1 MDLNTILWILGRS
14 TGMVGV
20 ILLSVAAAMGLA
32 LSMKASS
39 PRFPRWLTT
48 DLHRYVTIL
57 AVVVSVVHLLVLWL
71 DTQSGLSLLSLVVPF
86 TSSWEPLAVG
96 IGVLGLEITLI
107 VWITTRLRDRIG
119 YRAWQVIH
127 RTASVGWVLVIS
139 HGLLAGTDTG
149 ATWAVITYALCAAL
163 VVGLLIPRMLIGRLS
178 AAPTR
183 EAGSVAR
190 DSASPP
196 RDAPAAGSAHS

>member
-20 ILLSVAAAMGLA
+20 VLLSLAAAMGLA

-48 DLHRYVTIL
+48 ELHRYVTIL
-57 AVVVSVVHLLVLWL
+57 ALVVSVMHLAVLWL
-71 DTQSGLSLLSLVVPF
+71 DTESGLSLVSLVVPF

-96 IGVLGLEITLI
+96 MGVLGLEITLA
-107 VWITTRLRDRIG
+107 VWLTTRIRDRIG
-119 YRAWQVIH
+119 YRSWRVIH
-127 RTASVGWVLVIS
+127 RFASVGWVLVIA

-149 ATWAVITYALCAAL
+149 ARWAVLTYAACAAM
-163 VVGLLIPRMLIGRLS
+163 VVGLLVPRVLIGRS
-178 AAPTR
+178 GGRRAAAPDSR
-183 EAGSVAR
+183 QAR
-190 DSASPP
+190 
-196 RDAPAAGSAHS
+196 SAHS

>member
-20 ILLSVAAAMGLA
+20 VLLSLAAAMGLA

-48 DLHRYVTIL
+48 ELHRYVTIL
-57 AVVVSVVHLLVLWL
+57 ALVVSVMHLAVLWL
-71 DTQSGLSLLSLVVPF
+71 DTESGLSLVSLVVPF

-96 IGVLGLEITLI
+96 MGVLGLEITLV
-107 VWITTRLRDRIG
+107 VWLTTRIRDRIG
-119 YRAWQVIH
+119 YRSWRVIH
-127 RTASVGWVLVIS
+127 RFTSVGWVLVIG

-149 ATWAVITYALCAAL
+149 ATWAVLTYAACAAM
-163 VVGLLIPRMLIGRLS
+163 VVGLLVPRMLIGRS
-178 AAPTR
+178 GGRRAAADSR
-183 EAGSVAR
+183 QAR
-190 DSASPP
+190 
-196 RDAPAAGSAHS
+196 SAHS